1 MEPSSY
7 VATNTAGNCPD
18 ISSKMSSFV
27 FQSVAVKCL
36 LKSIQCFHAYKCR
49 NTRFAAASPEFDAV
63 TIPSTYWQESWS
75 ILWKWTLVLLN
86 VDISFAFLPL
96 KTCVQL
102 LFFIHTNAYIFI
114 HLFFFSFFFLSS
126 TGASLND
133 FWQTYPVVQRHLKIN
148 CPFPSISSWLLLNSN
163 HISPP
168 LSWAP
173 LPKVEPVTHHKRKER
188 VR

>member
-1 MEPSSY
+1 MLSRLQMSKHSLCSRLAQIWCRHHPLHLLTGKLVYIVKMDTCFMLTFPLPFCPSKPVYNYYFSY
-7 VATNTAGNCPD
+7 TQT
-18 ISSKMSSFV
+18 
-27 FQSVAVKCL
+27 Q
-36 LKSIQCFHAYKCR
+36 
-49 NTRFAAASPEFDAV
+49 
-63 TIPSTYWQESWS
+63 TY
-75 ILWKWTLVLLN
+75 LF
-86 VDISFAFLPL
+86 ISFF
-96 KTCVQL
+96 
-102 LFFIHTNAYIFI
+102 
-114 HLFFFSFFFLSS
+114 FFFLSS